1 VFLPPQHTYHP
12 MARASIS
19 SMGSVGSLFSH
30 KSIDLSS
37 SMNLNYLRDNWGT
50 TDKKHSQI
58 KLDDFQLGRT
68 IGKGRYARVCIAHLV
83 GELQRLPICL
93 KVLKKRDVLALEQAE
108 HVINERNVL
117 NSVAH
122 PFIIQ
127 MLSTFQDRDRLYITL
142 ELVNGGELFSTL
154 REMKQMKFNVA
165 RFYTMEVISA
175 IMYLHEMLVV
185 YRDIKPENI
194 LIHRSGHIKLT
205 DFGFAKYLKDAK
217 TFTLCVTPAYMAPEI
232 IAGKGHDFMV
242 DWWSVG
248 ILFFELLTGNPPF
261 DAKEEMEVYRRVMDG
276 HAQYPINMD
285 KKAKD
290 AITRLLNP
298 NPKLRLGSPTYPI
311 KIKDHQ
317 VFKGISWEKV
327 NAGKVSP
334 PWRPSVKDSDLDDS
348 CFGTFDE
355 SDDAVVHDPTW
366 DDSRF
371 QGWENAQSFREEALA
386 IAKAKEEARLQRR
399 RGRKMK
405 ISQKNVGLKKRL
417 RRRGSECRRS
427 STSKRR
433 IIRSSSSLNKKAKS
447 KYRPSNSRV
456 AAALSCDQQTCV
468 LV

>member
-1 VFLPPQHTYHP
+1 

-217 TFTLCVTPAYMAPEI
+217 TFTLCGTPAYMAPEI

-386 IAKAKEEARLQRR
+386 IAKAKEEARLQE
-399 RGRKMK
+399 
-405 ISQKNVGLKKRL
+405 KKRKEDEDL
-417 RRRGSECRRS
+417 AE
-427 STSKRR
+427 KRR
-433 IIRSSSSLNKKAKS
+433 LEEETKAERQRMQEKQH
-447 KYRPSNSRV
+447 
-456 AAALSCDQQTCV
+456 QQEKDNQIQQQLEQKGKVQVQAKQQQGGCCIV
-468 LV
+468 M